1 MYEQQ
6 AEPSL
11 QLKLILKQCIVAV
24 VQLLS
29 RVRLFAAPQT
39 AARRGS
45 CVLHYL
51 PEFAHI
57 HVLWVGDAI

>member
-57 HVLWVGDAI
+57 HVL